1 MSIMKKMEGLTLT
14 EMSQILELP
23 PKTVER
29 RIQRAG
35 FKPIT
40 REAIYATE
48 VLEAIRNVPGR
59 GRPPKTKQEAPDKT
73 TKKGKK

>member
-1 MSIMKKMEGLTLT
+1 MEGLTLT
-14 EMSQILELP
+14 EMSKILDLP

-40 REAIYATE
+40 REAMYAPE
-48 VLEAIRNVPGR
+48 VLEAIRNVPGK
-59 GRPPKTKQEAPDKT
+59 GRPPKKSKAPEKPDV
-73 TKKGKK
+73 

>member
-1 MSIMKKMEGLTLT
+1 MEGLTLT
-14 EMSQILELP
+14 EMSQILGLP

-40 REAIYATE
+40 REAMYAPE
-48 VLEAIRNVPGR
+48 VLEAIRDTPGP
-59 GRPPKTKQEAPDKT
+59 GRPPKAKPEDPDKPA
-73 TKKGKK
+73 KKGKG

>member
-1 MSIMKKMEGLTLT
+1 MEGLTLS
-14 EMSQILELP
+14 EMSTILDVP

-40 REAIYATE
+40 REAIYAPE

-59 GRPPKTKQEAPDKT
+59 GRPPK
-73 TKKGKK
+73 KKE

>member
-1 MSIMKKMEGLTLT
+1 MSK
-14 EMSQILELP
+14 ILGIP

-40 REAIYATE
+40 REAIYDPK
-48 VLEAIRNVPGR
+48 VLEAIRNTPGK
-59 GRPPKTKQEAPDKT
+59 GRPPKAKPDK
-73 TKKGKK
+73 